1 MAAEANFILQRQHAT
16 VILARQAAM
25 REVRRRRQKL
35 GLRETLPHSTSLGLA
50 RSGLPLI
57 LSRWSKLHAVT
68 AWTAPSFFK

>member
-35 GLRETLPHSTSLGLA
+35 GLRDVATLNVARLGSEWLAAHPEPLVEAA
-50 RSGLPLI
+50 RSHGLDG
-57 LSRWSKLHAVT
+57 
-68 AWTAPSFFK
+68 SFLL